1 MRANLPERL
10 KRSVR
15 RQFGAL
21 SLLKVESTVCFQRK
35 RSRSRAVTRER
46 LTENVVQN
54 GKISNKIGK
63 SLAFANSY
71 SL

>member
-1 MRANLPERL
+1 M
-10 KRSVR
+10 
-15 RQFGAL
+15 
-21 SLLKVESTVCFQRK
+21 CFQRK

-63 SLAFANSY
+63 SLAFTNSY